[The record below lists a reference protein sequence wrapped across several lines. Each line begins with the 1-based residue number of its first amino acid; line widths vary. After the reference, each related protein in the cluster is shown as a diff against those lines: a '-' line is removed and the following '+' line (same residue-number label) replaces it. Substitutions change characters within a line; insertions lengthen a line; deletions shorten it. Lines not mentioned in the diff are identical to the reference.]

1 MVLKNY
7 LKLIRVDN
15 YIKNLLIFLPAFF
28 QPKLLI
34 DYYQDLII
42 LFCVFSISS
51 SIGYVINDL
60 VDSRSDKLHPQKKSR
75 PLASGAL
82 SIFKAYVVLIFLF
95 TFLIC
100 FALILGIEKLKII
113 YFYLLLNFLY
123 TFYFKNLAIFDVCIL
138 SIFYTLRIILGATI
152 IDTDFS
158 LWLISFSYLFFFNLS
173 SIKRLSD
180 INQNFNSKKND
191 KFLYKNYSLSDYKL
205 LKFLIPIFFIFSL
218 AILFVYITYY
228 NNLFINKSYG
238 FIFLLIIFLWNLRII
253 KKTFNDEIHSDPI
266 TFILKD
272 KYTYICSFVGVIL
285 FFIFY
290 LI

>member
-7 LKLIRVDN
+7 LKLIRIDN

-34 DYYQDLII
+34 DYHLDLIS

-82 SIFKAYVVLIFLF
+82 SIFKAYTVLIFLF

-100 FALILGIEKLKII
+100 FTLILGIEKLKII
-113 YFYLLLNFLY
+113 YFYLLLNFFY

-158 LWLISFSYLFFFNLS
+158 LWLISFSYLFFLNLS

-205 LKFLIPIFFIFSL
+205 LKFLIPIFLIFSL
-218 AILFVYITYY
+218 AILFIYITYY

-272 KYTYICSFVGVIL
+272 KYTYICSFIGVIL
-285 FFIFY
+285 FFIIY